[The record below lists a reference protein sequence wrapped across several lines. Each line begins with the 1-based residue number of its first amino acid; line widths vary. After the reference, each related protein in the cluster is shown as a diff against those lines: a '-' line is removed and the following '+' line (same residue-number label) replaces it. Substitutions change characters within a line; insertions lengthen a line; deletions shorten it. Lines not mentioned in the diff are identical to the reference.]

1 MQLVE
6 RHVIKQGHLH
16 YQEIDNLCW
25 LSKNLYNYA
34 NYLVRQSFIHEN
46 TYLNYL
52 AIQKQLQSTEVY
64 KALPS
69 KVSQQVL
76 INLEK
81 NWQSFFAAM
90 KEWKENPKKFLGR
103 PSLPKYKDKEKGR
116 NLLTYTS
123 QAISKVALRRGVVK
137 LSKSEVAVKTKI
149 SNVNQVRVIPK
160 LDHYVVEV
168 VYEVEVSSQPKD
180 AYRIAS
186 IDIGLDNLAAV
197 TFNQAGI
204 KPLLINGKPLKSIN
218 QYFNKRKA
226 EMQSKLGKGSSK
238 QLKKLCSKRNFKVD
252 DYLHKASRLIVN
264 ILDTNQ
270 IGTLVIG
277 KNENWKQE
285 INIGKQNNQNFVQ
298 VPHARFIQ
306 MLKYKAEL
314 LGIYVIEQEESYTSQ
329 ASFLDL
335 DSIPVYS
342 SESKT
347 KHKFSG
353 RRVKRGIYKS
363 KSKKQLNADVNG
375 SYNIMRK
382 AIPTAFSNG
391 IEDAVVHPVRLTP
404 AK

>member
-1 MQLVE
+1 
-6 RHVIKQGHLH
+6 
-16 YQEIDNLCW
+16 
-25 LSKNLYNYA
+25 
-34 NYLVRQSFIHEN
+34 
-46 TYLNYL
+46 
-52 AIQKQLQSTEVY
+52 
-64 KALPS
+64 
-69 KVSQQVL
+69 
-76 INLEK
+76 
-81 NWQSFFAAM
+81 
-90 KEWKENPKKFLGR
+90 
-103 PSLPKYKDKEKGR
+103 
-116 NLLTYTS
+116 
-123 QAISKVALRRGVVK
+123 
-137 LSKSEVAVKTKI
+137 
-149 SNVNQVRVIPK
+149 
-160 LDHYVVEV
+160 VVEV

-226 EMQSKLGKGSSK
+226 QMQSKLGKSSSK
-238 QLKKLCSKRNFKVD
+238 RLKKLCSKRNFKVD
-252 DYLHKASRLIVN
+252 DYLHKASRLIVD
-264 ILDTNQ
+264 ILDANQ

-285 INIGKQNNQNFVQ
+285 INIGRQNNQNFVQ

-314 LGIYVIEQEESYTSQ
+314 LRINVIEQEESYTSQ

-335 DSIPVYS
+335 DPIPVYS
-342 SESKT
+342 SENKT

-363 KSKKQLNADVNG
+363 KSGKRFNADVNG

-382 AIPTAFSNG
+382 AIPIAFSNG
-391 IEDAVVHPVRLTP
+391 IEGAVVHPARLTP

>member
-6 RHVIKQGHLH
+6 RHVIKPRHPH
-16 YQEIDNLCW
+16 YQEIDNLCL

-52 AIQKQLQSTEVY
+52 TIQKQLQDTEVY
-64 KALPS
+64 QALPS

-76 INLEK
+76 MGLDK

-90 KEWKENPKKFLGR
+90 AEWRENPKKFLGR
-103 PSLPKYKDKEKGR
+103 PKLPKYKDKEKGR

-123 QAISKVALRRGVVK
+123 QAISKKALKKGVIK
-137 LSKSEVAVKTKI
+137 LSKSSIAAKTNISDVK
-149 SNVNQVRVIPK
+149 QVRVIPK
-160 LDHYVVEV
+160 LDHYVIEV
-168 VYEVEVSSQPKD
+168 VYEVEASNQQKD
-180 AYRIAS
+180 PYRIAS

-226 EMQSKLGKGSSK
+226 QMQSKLGKFSSK
-238 QLKKLCSKRNFKVD
+238 RLKKLCSKRNFKVD

-270 IGTLVIG
+270 IGILIIG
-277 KNENWKQE
+277 KNDNWKQE
-285 INIGKQNNQNFVQ
+285 INIGRQNNKNFVQ

-314 LGIYVIEQEESYTSQ
+314 LGICVMEQEESYTSQ

-335 DSIPVYS
+335 DAIPVHS
-342 SESKT
+342 PENKI

-353 RRVKRGIYKS
+353 TRVKRGLYKS
-363 KSKKQLNADVNG
+363 RSGKRFNADING

-391 IEDAVVHPVRLTP
+391 IEGAVVHPVRLIP